1 MVADLTAGNL
11 HGFPPALVRRI
22 VIKIGSALLVDA
34 DGQVRTDWLRT
45 LVGDVALRRAAGQQ
59 VIIVSSGAIALGAR
73 RLKLPKGGRGS
84 LEDAQAAAATG
95 QIALSQ
101 CWASLLHERGLTAAQ
116 ILVTLDDLENRRRYL
131 NASATLERLLALGV
145 VPVVNEN
152 DSVATAE
159 IRFGDNDRL
168 AARIGQAARADAV
181 ALLSDVDG
189 LYTANPHAD
198 ASAMLIETIETIDES
213 IMAMADGGSASG
225 MGSGGMVSKIQA
237 AKIAT
242 GAGAHLA
249 ILSGKVDAPLSHW
262 AEGGRGSIFLA
273 ARGKGARKGWLAG
286 RLTTLGRVVVDA
298 GAEAA
303 LGRGN
308 SLLPAGVARV
318 DGLFER
324 GDVVDIVALDG
335 RVIARGLIEYD
346 SAAAAKI
353 AGRRSE
359 EIAALLGEM
368 PRSVLV
374 HRDHM
379 AMVLSLIHI

>member
-1 MVADLTAGNL
+1 MTHSLS
-11 HGFPPALVRRI
+11 GFPPALVRRL
-22 VIKIGSALLVDA
+22 VIKIGSALLVDPA
-34 DGQVRTDWLRT
+34 GEVRVDWLRT
-45 LVGDVALRRAAGQQ
+45 LVADVAERKAAGQQ

-101 CWASLLHERGLTAAQ
+101 CWASLLAEKGITAAQ
-116 ILVTLDDLENRRRYL
+116 MLVTLDDLENRRRYL
-131 NASATLERLLALGV
+131 NASATLERLMALDV
-145 VPVVNEN
+145 VPVINEN
-152 DSVATAE
+152 DSVATTE

-189 LYTANPHAD
+189 LYTANPHVD
-198 ASAMLIETIETIDES
+198 ASAMLIETIETIDAR
-213 IMAMADGGSASG
+213 IAAMADGGSASG

-237 AKIAT
+237 ARIAT

-249 ILSGKVDAPLSHW
+249 ILSGKVDSPLAHW
-262 AEGGRGSIFLA
+262 ANGGKGSIFLA
-273 ARGKGARKGWLAG
+273 AQGKGARKGWLAG
-286 RLTTLGRVVVDA
+286 RLTTRGRLIVDA
-298 GAEAA
+298 GAEKA
-303 LGRGN
+303 LGKGN
-308 SLLPAGVARV
+308 SLLPAGVASV
-318 DGLFER
+318 EGVFDR
-324 GDVVDIVALDG
+324 GDVVDIVAQDG

-346 SAAAAKI
+346 SEAAARI

-359 EIAALLGEM
+359 EIATLLGEM

-379 AMVLSLIHI
+379 AMV

>member
-1 MVADLTAGNL
+1 MSSLS
-11 HGFPPALVRRI
+11 GFPPALVRRL
-22 VIKIGSALLVDA
+22 VIKVGSALLVDPA
-34 DGQVRTDWLRT
+34 GQVRVDWLRT
-45 LVGDVALRRAAGQQ
+45 LVADIAARKAAGQQ

-73 RLKLPKGGRGS
+73 RLNLPKGGRGS

-101 CWASLLHERGLTAAQ
+101 CWASLLDQQGITAAQ
-116 ILVTLDDLENRRRYL
+116 MLVTLDDLENRRRYL
-131 NASATLERLLALGV
+131 NASATLERLMTLDV

-181 ALLSDVDG
+181 VLLSDVDG
-189 LYTANPHAD
+189 LYTANPQVD
-198 ASAMLIETIETIDES
+198 ATAMLIETIETIDAR
-213 IMAMADGGSASG
+213 IAAMADGGSASG

-237 AKIAT
+237 ARIAT
-242 GAGAHLA
+242 RAGAHLA
-249 ILSGKVDAPLSHW
+249 IISGKVDAPLSHW
-262 AEGGRGSIFLA
+262 ANGGRGSIFLA
-273 ARGKGARKGWLAG
+273 AQGKGARKGWLAG
-286 RLTTLGRVVVDA
+286 RLTTQGRIIVDA
-298 GAEAA
+298 GAEQA
-303 LGRGN
+303 LAKGN

-318 DGLFER
+318 EGVFDR
-324 GDVVDIVALDG
+324 GDVIDIVAQDG

-346 SAAAAKI
+346 SVAAARI

-359 EIAALLGEM
+359 DIPALLGEM

-374 HRDHM
+374 HRDHL
-379 AMVLSLIHI
+379 AMI

>member
-45 LVGDVALRRAAGQQ
+45 LVGDVAQRRAEGQQ

-73 RLKLPKGGRGS
+73 RLNLPKGGRGS

-101 CWASLLHERGLTAAQ
+101 CWASLLHERGITAAQ

-262 AEGGRGSIFLA
+262 AGGGRGSIFLA

-379 AMVLSLIHI
+379 AMV